1 MRPSAPYFF
10 YLSNARPFHLSMGKL
25 CSLMGYIKL
34 HCALIVFHM
43 LVILQFVEHWFL
55 QKRLNWFCELHFPA
69 WYLFSD
75 FYTLYRQAKI
85 ERTTGVQRLIW
96 RLYNESKICKFV
108 CDLGGASILNLP
120 RETSIWCFFFF
131 VLSGRNLVLSA
142 RNLVLSVR
150 NPVLS
155 GRNLVLSARNLVLS
169 LRNPVLSVYIFIF
182 KNPFFKNRNRGWKW
196 TKS

>member
-1 MRPSAPYFF
+1 
-10 YLSNARPFHLSMGKL
+10 
-25 CSLMGYIKL
+25 
-34 HCALIVFHM
+34 
-43 LVILQFVEHWFL
+43 VEHWFL

-155 GRNLVLSARNLVLS
+155 GRNLVLSARNLVLWAS
-169 LRNPVLSVYIFIF
+169 GTLSSAYIFLFSKI
-182 KNPFFKNRNRGWKW
+182 PFSKIEIEAENGRKVKAIALLFGRFSPLFQ
-196 TKS
+196 KSKQWLKMDEKLRL